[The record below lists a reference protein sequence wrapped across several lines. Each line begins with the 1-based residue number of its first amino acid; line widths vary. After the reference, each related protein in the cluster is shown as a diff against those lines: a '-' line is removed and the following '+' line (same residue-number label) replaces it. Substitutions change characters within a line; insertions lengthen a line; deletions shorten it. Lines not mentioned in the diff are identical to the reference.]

1 MMDLRDKLTEE
12 IYDKYFK
19 HLSRQ
24 VFDLMI
30 EYDCNFGIIKK
41 LAFENTNDVH
51 IHQSTSVIGFT
62 SLIAAIGDYCN
73 NADGEACIIYESE
86 DKYSFQEIEE
96 GMNETNQSIQQ
107 YVYERL
113 DTKEMLVLVK
123 SLKSDKD
130 CYRYR
135 VDIAYMSLEGADD
148 KEEEKELKP
157 LSTKDIERLDK
168 AIKLEKVKEAIE
180 ETLDHNNSPKWRDK
194 IAEHLLE
201 TIIVRCI
208 QNKAYVEFP
217 DRYGKVAK
225 NIMKTVKIPYGNSI
239 DKDHLGVQVHICTKL
254 AFKSAISDSHTYV
267 KYAGNLGSD
276 DDSDLYDPDVNYTY
290 SATDIYLNGVLPYS
304 PVFYN
309 SDYITS
315 KDGIPSSNINIYIL
329 RKSIV
334 AEED

>member
-1 MMDLRDKLTEE
+1 MMNLRDKLIEE

-30 EYDCNFGIIKK
+30 EYDCDFGIIKK
-41 LAFENTNDVH
+41 LAFENTNDAH
-51 IHQSTSVIGFT
+51 IHQSTSAIGFT

-73 NADGEACIIYESE
+73 NVDGEACIIYESG
-86 DKYSFQEIEE
+86 DKYNFQEIEE

-130 CYRYR
+130 CYRI
-135 VDIAYMSLEGADD
+135 DIAYMSLKDN
-148 KEEEKELKP
+148 EEEKELKP
-157 LSTKDIERLDK
+157 ISVQDLKKLDE
-168 AIKLEKVKEAIE
+168 AIKLNKVGEAIE
-180 ETLDHNNSPKWRDK
+180 ETLNHNASPKWPDK
-194 IAEHLLE
+194 IAETLLE
-201 TIIVRCI
+201 AIIVRNI

-217 DRYGKVAK
+217 DRYSKVAK
-225 NIMKTVKIPYGNSI
+225 NIVKTVEIPYGNSI
-239 DKDHLGVQVHICTKL
+239 DKDYLGVQVHICTKL
-254 AFKSAISDSHTYV
+254 AFKSAISDSHTCV

-276 DDSDLYDPDVNYTY
+276 DDSDLYDPEVNYTY
-290 SATDIYLNGVLPYS
+290 SATDIYLNEVSPYF

-309 SDYITS
+309 SDCITS
-315 KDGIPSSNINIYIL
+315 KDGIASSNINIYIL